1 MTSKSAELPSRYSSD
16 WLCRLDG
23 RTKLAQAAR
32 MRLEDLHANL
42 GGRDALSYQERS
54 LCKRI
59 VWLEAQIEQR
69 EAALAR
75 GEEIDEGRHT
85 QSVNALVGLLK
96 AIGLERR
103 QRDVP
108 TLSEYL
114 ANREASVG
122 R

>member
-1 MTSKSAELPSRYSSD
+1 MTSKSAELPPRYSSD
-16 WLCRLDG
+16 WLHRIDG

-32 MRLEDLHANL
+32 MRLDDLHSNL

-96 AIGLERR
+96 TIGLQRR

-114 ANREASVG
+114 ANREAS
-122 R
+122 

>member
-1 MTSKSAELPSRYSSD
+1 MTSKSAELPPRYSSD
-16 WLCRLDG
+16 WLARIDG

-32 MRLEDLHANL
+32 MRLDDLHANL

-96 AIGLERR
+96 TIGLQRR

-114 ANREASVG
+114 ANREASA
-122 R
+122 